1 MGDQNAAF
9 LQSRIPPN
17 KKQISG
23 RRFRPTTV
31 LRLRSH
37 RFYWEHNCQVV
48 IFLIHSFPSITP
60 PPPTHPP
67 QSEIKRHSWI
77 KQSVGDWL
85 ESYILF
91 FFSRIKNK
99 SRDDTHTHKEKK
111 SIVSLHERLHWSSVF
126 QKVWERTKRKW
137 CAALSPTPFFSM
149 KLCRVRSTIKSI
161 HHKKK
166 KSSFRPLHLHLHP
179 TENIQKCQSALHN
192 VCVVV

>member
-85 ESYILF
+85 ESYILSF
-91 FFSRIKNK
+91 PESRTKVVM
-99 SRDDTHTHKEKK
+99 THTHTQRKK
-111 SIVSLHERLHWSSVF
+111 IYSFPSRKAALKQRLPESVRKNKKKVMCSFKSNPFFLHE
-126 QKVWERTKRKW
+126 
-137 CAALSPTPFFSM
+137 ALQSE
-149 KLCRVRSTIKSI
+149 I
-161 HHKKK
+161 HHKV
-166 KSSFRPLHLHLHP
+166 HP
-179 TENIQKCQSALHN
+179 S
-192 VCVVV
+192 